1 MSYSVPV
8 GEGEAE
14 AGDDEDNEDDDDASQ
29 VDWVQVQSAA
39 YMLPYVLGDNLL
51 FLIAQSFFI

>member
-39 YMLPYVLGDNLL
+39 YMLPYVFGG
-51 FLIAQSFFI
+51 